1 MKNKLNSISS
11 NNGRFHDGDPATGKL
26 GTIVTAS
33 WLNDVQDRL
42 QDTFDELNNLLGLA
56 SLTPIPAKKNQL
68 AEAITALLDKK
79 VSLGSNETIT
89 GEKTFTRKLF
99 ALGGLRLS
107 SSQGNANNG
116 HYAEWFADAN
126 TVWMTF
132 KGHTYRWHTDGRVS
146 VDNKKF
152 YSELHKPRFADLL
165 DIPTTLSGYGI
176 SNFKVETFNGDIN
189 TLRTDGHFCIS
200 SAANSRNL
208 PVQASG
214 NLQVIA
220 GGVGNER
227 YCHQVFRRHYSR
239 EIYGRYQVSG
249 SNDNWSEWSRLD
261 GVDWNDVRNRPTQ
274 GAASTSQRGDV
285 LLTNDTG
292 LDSENLAFSAKGA
305 KKLSQEIAQNRQK
318 TVELANQKINKSEIS
333 DAVNSDSRTN
343 VASSKAVK
351 TAYDKGQA
359 ALELAGRKQSPQT
372 TLHGYGITDAVKLQD
387 MRERNGSVSF
397 DDATPA
403 QLPYGSFVGLSS
415 KASLQNQ
422 GANGWKFISKGW
434 GDASGVYAC
443 VRFGITGNRFYFQ
456 TARDYQNWNSPL
468 ELLAENILVGAV
480 LYFATSTAP
489 SGWLKAN
496 GAAVSRTT
504 YANLFARIGTTFG
517 VGDGR
522 TTFNLPDLRGEFIRG
537 WNDGRNVDSGRGF
550 GSQQGD
556 AIRNI
561 TGQFNAYRRTDKT
574 QLVMPSGVFSNQKLQ
589 DGSMGRG
596 GSDNWAMTINFDAS
610 RVVPTANENRPRNIA
625 LLACIKY

>member
-11 NNGRFHDGDPATGKL
+11 NDGRFHDGDPTTGKL

-152 YSELHKPRFADLL
+152 YSELHKPCFADLL

-227 YCHQVFRRHYSR
+227 YCHQIFRRHYSR
-239 EIYGRYQVSG
+239 EIYGRHQVNG
-249 SNDNWSEWSRLD
+249 SNDNWSAWSRLD

-292 LDSENLAFSAKGA
+292 VDSENLALSAKGA
-305 KKLSQEIAQNRQK
+305 KKLSQGIAQNHQRVTELGNKKLDK
-318 TVELANQKINKSEIS
+318 TVIS

-351 TAYDKGQA
+351 TANDNANGRVSKSGDTMTGVLEINTSASFIRGKKDGRDNWFVGKGSSNSD
-359 ALELAGRKQSPQT
+359 EI
-372 TLHGYGITDAVKLQD
+372 TLHSNAYNYGIKLQSD
-387 MRERNGSVSF
+387 RVQLGKQPYVGDKPVHHSGLNFITTECSEYGGIRIERNSRNDIMAFES
-397 DDATPA
+397 
-403 QLPYGSFVGLSS
+403 
-415 KASLQNQ
+415 
-422 GANGWKFISKGW
+422 
-434 GDASGVYAC
+434 
-443 VRFGITGNRFYFQ
+443 TGNRFSLHRRHKATGQKYFDIL
-456 TARDYQNWNSPL
+456 TPERSGTLMLL
-468 ELLAENILVGAV
+468 EDITSNLATNGWCKLPNGLILQWGVTTIGVDVKITVSFPISFPTSVFNISLSQGAV
-480 LYFATSTAP
+480 SGKTHNVGGKTGRAGEISIGDINQSNFKLANDNESSKVYWFAL
-489 SGWLKAN
+489 GK
-496 GAAVSRTT
+496 
-504 YANLFARIGTTFG
+504 
-517 VGDGR
+517 
-522 TTFNLPDLRGEFIRG
+522 
-537 WNDGRNVDSGRGF
+537 
-550 GSQQGD
+550 
-556 AIRNI
+556 
-561 TGQFNAYRRTDKT
+561 
-574 QLVMPSGVFSNQKLQ
+574 
-589 DGSMGRG
+589 
-596 GSDNWAMTINFDAS
+596 
-610 RVVPTANENRPRNIA
+610 
-625 LLACIKY
+625 